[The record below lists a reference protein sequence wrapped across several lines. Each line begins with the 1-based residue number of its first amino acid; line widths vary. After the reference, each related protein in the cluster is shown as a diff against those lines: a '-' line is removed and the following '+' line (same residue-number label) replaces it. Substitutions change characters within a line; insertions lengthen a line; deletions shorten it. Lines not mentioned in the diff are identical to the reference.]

1 MVHYFPLYLY
11 LIIEREKKHLMQVY
25 SFPQEIQW
33 REERRKKRKI
43 VRGKNKASEV
53 DRAMEI
59 T

>member
-1 MVHYFPLYLY
+1 
-11 LIIEREKKHLMQVY
+11 MQVY